1 MKRVKFRP
9 SDFDNFLNDSYEE
22 ISILGLRFSPA
33 KVLLECDPIAYRI
46 YCQDFI
52 DEMGKE
58 DEEQDVYL
66 AS

>member
-1 MKRVKFRP
+1 MKRVKFIP
-9 SDFDNFLNDSYEE
+9 NDFDQYLNDNYEE
-22 ISILGLRFSPA
+22 ITILGITFSPA

-52 DEMGKE
+52 DEME
-58 DEEQDVYL
+58 DEEEDVYL